1 MLTVTFQRMITIRL
15 SLVVTVRKSLK
26 TWVDFLT
33 ACKERGRSNVTQSCA
48 MGSPSEMDAPSEIFF
63 FLFDAIPGC
72 LIQSPYDFVL
82 LCLSRLKV

>member
-1 MLTVTFQRMITIRL
+1 
-15 SLVVTVRKSLK
+15 
-26 TWVDFLT
+26 
-33 ACKERGRSNVTQSCA
+33 